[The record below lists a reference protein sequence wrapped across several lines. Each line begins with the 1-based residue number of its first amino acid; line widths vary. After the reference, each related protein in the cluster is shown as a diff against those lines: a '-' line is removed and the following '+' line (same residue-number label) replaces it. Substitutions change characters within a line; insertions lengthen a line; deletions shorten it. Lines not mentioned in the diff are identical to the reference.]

1 MLAPLFLKQSALL
14 SMQSHRTSQLER
26 KTAETQIS
34 LRLNIDGSGQNSI
47 HTGVGFLDHMLVL
60 FARHALVDLEV
71 KAIGD
76 LQVDAHH
83 TTEDVGICLG
93 QAFRDCLGDKS
104 GIRRYGHIVLPME
117 ETLATLAVDFSGRSY
132 LVFQA
137 PMPSQKIGEFDSELV
152 EDFWQAFATNA
163 QCNLHI
169 LLHYGRNTHHI
180 AEAIF
185 KGAARAIRQ
194 ACELDPR
201 QTGIPSS
208 KGVL

>member
-1 MLAPLFLKQSALL
+1 MLAPLLLKQSALL

>member
-1 MLAPLFLKQSALL
+1 MTPS
-14 SMQSHRTSQLER
+14 RTSQLER
-26 KTAETQIS
+26 KTAETQIA
-34 LRLNIDGSGQNSI
+34 LRLNLDGTGKNSI
-47 HTGVGFLDHMLVL
+47 RTGVGFLDHMLVL

-71 KAIGD
+71 HANGD
-76 LQVDAHH
+76 LEVDAHH

-93 QAFRDCLGDKS
+93 QAVRECLGDKV
-104 GIRRYGHIVLPME
+104 GIRRYGHMVLPME
-117 ETLATLAVDFSGRSY
+117 ETLVTSAIDFSGRSY

-137 PMPSQKIGEFDSELV
+137 PMPSPKIGDFDSELI
-152 EDFWQAFATNA
+152 EDFWQAFASNA

-180 AEAIF
+180 AEGIF
-185 KGAARAIRQ
+185 KATARAVRI
-194 ACELDPR
+194 ASEIDPR

>member
-1 MLAPLFLKQSALL
+1 MLAPLLLKQSALL

-163 QCNLHI
+163 QCNLHV